1 MKSYLCEDAESVMEL
16 SFTCGSYVWNCARHL
31 KHLLVA
37 NVVRWDWS
45 MFTLQQPLEL
55 TWTSGLGKMSTSTTH
70 LCWKDVT
77 HWVAEI
83 WVLVES
89 LVFCV
94 GAVVPQ
100 RFIAIPGFTFCELSS
115 IILIFSLTMQISCP
129 RRDRWNI
136 FGRQEVESLQA
147 RLENRRLNRCNM
159 FQIGQNLDHVQSRRL
174 DKKVFFIE

>member
-31 KHLLVA
+31 KHSLVE
-37 NVVRWDWS
+37 NVVKLIDVQ
-45 MFTLQQPLEL
+45 LPLDL
-55 TWTSGLGKMSTSTTH
+55 TWTSGLWKKSTTTSH
-70 LCWKDVT
+70 LCWKDIA

-83 WVLVES
+83 WVLVQS

-100 RFIAIPGFTFCELSS
+100 RFITVPGFTFCELSS
-115 IILIFSLTMQISCP
+115 IILIFFPTMQTSCP

-147 RLENRRLNRCNM
+147 RLENRRLNTWIVS
-159 FQIGQNLDHVQSRRL
+159 QLGQNLDHM
-174 DKKVFFIE
+174 